1 MTSIELL
8 APAGDLMRLKTAVNF
23 GANAVYIGGKKFS
36 LRSRASNFDLDDI
49 KAGAEYA
56 HAFGAK
62 LFVTINMIPHQED
75 LEGLKE
81 YIISLDRAGVDA
93 VIVASLYVAKV
104 ARVCSERMEV
114 HLSTQ
119 LSSTNAQSLR
129 FYRSLGIDRVVLA
142 RECSMDDV
150 EEIAKLGIVPIEVF
164 VHGGM
169 CVNVSGRC
177 TLSNYMTTRDANRG
191 GCAQSCRWKYEV
203 FSKDHALLSDESTL
217 FSMSSKDLN
226 AVTVMPR
233 LLTSG
238 VVSLKIEGRMKS
250 EYYIAT
256 VVGAYRRLIDDLL
269 AGKDR
274 VESIQKA
281 ANEIQRAEN
290 RATFSGFYES
300 MPSEEGHLY
309 GANGQPVTQ
318 EFVGTVVSYDPSTS
332 LAKVQVRNHFEVG
345 HTLEVFGP
353 KLDHVRFVLKELVNS
368 EDEQVSRV
376 YKPMEIVTLK
386 IPFEVSENDFIR
398 RIA

>member
-36 LRSRASNFDLDDI
+36 LRSRASNFDLEDI
-49 KAGAEYA
+49 KEGAAYA
-56 HAFGAK
+56 HTFGAK

-75 LEGLKE
+75 LDGLKD
-81 YIISLDRAGVDA
+81 YISALDQAGVDA

-104 ARVCSERMEV
+104 ARACSHRMEV

-119 LSSTNAQSLR
+119 LSSTNAQSLK

-142 RECSMDDV
+142 RECSMEDV
-150 EEIAKLGIVPIEVF
+150 EEIARLDIVPIEIF

-203 FSKDHALLSDESTL
+203 FSKEHALLSDESTL

-233 LLTSG
+233 LLKSG

-269 AGKDR
+269 AGKS
-274 VESIQKA
+274 EMSSIQTA
-281 ANEIQRAEN
+281 IQEIQRAEN

-300 MPSEEGHLY
+300 TPSEDGHLY

-318 EFVGTVVSYDPSTS
+318 EFVGTVISYDPDTAI
-332 LAKVQVRNHFEVG
+332 AKVQVRNHFEVG

-353 KLDHVRFVLKELVNS
+353 KLNHIRFVLEVLVNS
-368 EDEQVSRV
+368 DHEQVNRV
-376 YKPMEIVTLK
+376 YKPMEIVSMK
-386 IPFEVSENDFIR
+386 IPFEVSANDFIR
-398 RIA
+398 RIT